1 MICKPWMVELRYY
14 GSLLGMY
21 FFRTQ
26 GEGFDFQDDVK
37 GENGRKATTPRLAR
51 VIAESHEKEQLKQAV
66 TEILL
71 ERGCIDAGSETVV
84 R

>member
-1 MICKPWMVELRYY
+1 MICKPWMVELRSS

-26 GEGFDFQDDVK
+26 GEGFNFQDDVI
-37 GENGRKATTPRLAR
+37 GRNGRGDNIEATTPRMAR
-51 VIAESHEKEQLKQAV
+51 VIAERYEKEQLKQAV
-66 TEILL
+66 TGILL
-71 ERGCIDAGSETVV
+71 ER